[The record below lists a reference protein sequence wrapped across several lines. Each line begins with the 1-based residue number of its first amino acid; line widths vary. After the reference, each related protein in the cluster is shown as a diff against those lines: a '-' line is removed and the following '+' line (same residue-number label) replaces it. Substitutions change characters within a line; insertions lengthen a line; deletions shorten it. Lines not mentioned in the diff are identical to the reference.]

1 MEQGYKFC
9 TNCGAKMK
17 VMDRFCT
24 KCGTRCDAESPAAA
38 TAVLDEAEQR
48 RMMAQQKLML
58 GIQTL
63 DGQGVS
69 QDYIKAQQLFQE
81 AVSLG
86 NTGAAD
92 WMRIAQ
98 LTQLADRLR
107 REAEDRNST
116 AGVQPVPGAVP
127 SAGMQSAG
135 GALPLRDAN
144 GHLVAENTHRPLA
157 SAGGA
162 RPVPMHDPA
171 GHGGQPGMHRS
182 SGSGIGKFAAGAA
195 VGAVAGAVLG
205 GAMGGHHGAAAS
217 ANPQN
222 NNNSDSYV
230 PDTDGSSDASYE
242 AEPDSAETY
251 PEDGG
256 GEPGQTMEP
265 DGVTEA
271 GDESYTEEN
280 PEDYDTYDSD
290 DSSGD
295 DSSWDDSSSDDGGFF
310 GGDDGGDDW

>member
-17 VMDRFCT
+17 AADRFCT
-24 KCGTRCDAESPAAA
+24 KCGTRCEVEPAAA
-38 TAVLDEAEQR
+38 AVLDEAAQR
-48 RMMAQQKLML
+48 RMMARQKLML

-69 QDYIKAQQLFQE
+69 QDVVKAQQLFQE
-81 AVSLG
+81 AAALG
-86 NTGAAD
+86 STEAAD
-92 WMRIAQ
+92 WIRIAQ
-98 LTQLADRLR
+98 LTLLADQLR
-107 REAEDRNST
+107 QQAEDGNGA
-116 AGVQPVPGAVP
+116 AGVRQPVPGAVP
-127 SAGMQSAG
+127 SAGMQPAG

-144 GHLVAENTHRPLA
+144 GHPVAADTHRSLA
-157 SAGGA
+157 PAGGA
-162 RPVPMHDPA
+162 RPVPMHESA
-171 GHGGQPGMHRS
+171 AHGGQPGMHRS

-205 GAMGGHHGAAAS
+205 GAMGGHHGASAS

-222 NNNSDSYV
+222 GNNSDSYV

-251 PEDGG
+251 PEDD
-256 GEPGQTMEP
+256 GQTMEP
-265 DGVTEA
+265 EE
-271 GDESYTEEN
+271 ESYTE
-280 PEDYDTYDSD
+280 DSDTYDSE

-295 DSSWDDSSSDDGGFF
+295 DSSWDDSSSDDGGGFF